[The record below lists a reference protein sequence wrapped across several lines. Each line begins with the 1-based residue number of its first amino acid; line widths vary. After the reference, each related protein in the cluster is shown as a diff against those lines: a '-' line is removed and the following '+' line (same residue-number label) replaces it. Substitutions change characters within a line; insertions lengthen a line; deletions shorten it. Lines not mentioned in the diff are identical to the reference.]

1 MPFLDASPSAPPRRI
16 VSLCPSVTETVHWL
30 GAWDRLV
37 GRTRYCVH
45 PKGLVQAV
53 PHVAGTKRPDLPAL
67 FALKPDLVV
76 AVKEEN
82 RKEDLE
88 HIASAKIPVLLLD
101 PNDVA
106 EAADAARELGDA
118 LDCPI
123 EGELLR
129 RRILGA
135 AKQARLAAEGAPR
148 PRVAYLIWW
157 DAPMG
162 VGGGTFIH
170 SMLEAGGL
178 HNVLGDQGLYPALT
192 PESLAA
198 LDPEAVLLSSE
209 PYPFKPRHRDELAA
223 ATGLPVDRVHLVDG
237 ELLSW
242 HGARTP
248 RGLRYAA
255 NLSAQLRG
263 AELPFPDADLPA

>member
-1 MPFLDASPSAPPRRI
+1 M
-16 VSLCPSVTETVHWL
+16 SLCPSVTETVHWL

-67 FALKPDLVV
+67 LALKPDLVV

-82 RKEDLE
+82 RREDLE
-88 HIASAKIPVLLLD
+88 HIAGAKIPVLLLD

-129 RRILGA
+129 RRIRDAAKTAGA
-135 AKQARLAAEGAPR
+135 ASEGTRR

-157 DAPMG
+157 DEPMA
-162 VGGGTFIH
+162 VGAGTFIH
-170 SMLEAGGL
+170 AMLEAGGMD
-178 HNVLGDQGLYPALT
+178 NVLGDRDRYPALT
-192 PESLAA
+192 VEELAG
-198 LDPEAVLLSSE
+198 LDLDAVLLSSE

-223 ATGLPVDRVHLVDG
+223 ATGLPVERFVLVDG

-248 RGLRYAA
+248 RGLRYSA
-255 NLSAQLRG
+255 NLAARLRG
-263 AELPFPDADLPA
+263 ADLPFPDADLPV